1 MSTQLDIERC
11 LHALGG
17 NATQNQDAST
27 RAGRLMR
34 ELMLG
39 EQAQTS
45 AVDDEATVAMMARL
59 RAAGAFQGRRR
70 QTHGIRW
77 PTWLSLPAAAGLL
90 SLAGVATLFIMQRPI
105 EQLPFDDGLEVMRGA
120 EQAQRLQVADPAAF
134 ATELQALLQAQ
145 HLLVR
150 RIDAAGSA
158 SIQLQAKLPDDAG
171 QLKQD
176 LLARGVHVP
185 AHGRLFLLI
194 ERAQAAPQTPNNTNP
209 AQ

>member
-1 MSTQLDIERC
+1 MSTQLDIKRC

-17 NATQNQDAST
+17 NATQDQDAST
-27 RAGRLMR
+27 LAGRLMR

-45 AVDDEATVAMMARL
+45 AVDDEAAVAMMARL

-105 EQLPFDDGLEVMRGA
+105 EQLPFDDGLEVMRGD

-134 ATELQALLQAQ
+134 AAELQNLLQSK

-150 RIDAAGSA
+150 RIDGPTAGGP
-158 SIQLQAKLPDDAG
+158 IQLQVKLPEDA
-171 QLKQD
+171 QLRQD
-176 LLARGVHVP
+176 LLARGVRVP
-185 AHGRLFLLI
+185 AHGRLSLLI
-194 ERAQAAPQTPNNTNP
+194 EPAP
-209 AQ
+209 AH